1 MCRHGR
7 VLHIVDTWTR
17 LVGMEKIDFK
27 KTLRYLYQPT
37 AKDFSLIEVPA
48 MQFVMTDGSGSPAGG
63 DYADAMSWLY
73 PVAYSVKFASK
84 LDLGRDY
91 TVMPLEGLWWAEDM
105 DAFATDDKDAWLW
118 TAMIMHPDWIPE
130 DMFQAAVTKSA
141 DKLGDPRRSLRMETV
156 SEGLSVQIMHIGPF
170 ADEAPTI
177 ARLRQVYLPE
187 HGLTEN
193 GHHHEIYLSDPRRT
207 APEKLKT
214 VIRQPVKRT
223 YGPSN

>member
-1 MCRHGR
+1 MCPHGQ

-37 AKDFSLIEVPA
+37 AKDFSLVEVPA

-73 PVAYSVKFASK
+73 SVAYSVKFASK

-130 DMFQAAVTKSA
+130 DMFQAAVEKSA
-141 DKLGDPRRSLRMETV
+141 DKLGDPRQSLRMATV
-156 SEGLSVQIMHIGPF
+156 SEGLSVQIMHIGPY

-177 ARLRQVYLPE
+177 ARLHQEYLPE

-214 VIRQPVKRT
+214 VIRQPVKR
-223 YGPSN
+223 S